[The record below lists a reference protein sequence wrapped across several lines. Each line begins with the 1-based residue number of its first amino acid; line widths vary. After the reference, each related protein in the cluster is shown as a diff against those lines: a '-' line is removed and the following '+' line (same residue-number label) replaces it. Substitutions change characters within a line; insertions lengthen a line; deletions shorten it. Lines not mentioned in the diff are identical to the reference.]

1 VAGLPF
7 PGRSSGVIAVAATT
21 ADGCRAKYSNAGG
34 EVDVAAPGGGSDA
47 PPANDAWDIA
57 HCRPGVAGPSI
68 YQQTLRP
75 DLARFAL
82 PSGYYGT
89 SMAAP
94 HVAGLA
100 ALIIA
105 SNRLGPHPP
114 PAAVQQLIEQ
124 TARDVGPPGYDT
136 RYGHGLIDAAAALR

>member
-1 VAGLPF
+1 VAG
-7 PGRSSGVIAVAATT
+7 R
-21 ADGCRAKYSNAGG
+21 
-34 EVDVAAPGGGSDA
+34 
-47 PPANDAWDIA
+47 
-57 HCRPGVAGPSI
+57 SI
-68 YQQTLRP
+68 YQETLGRSP
-75 DLARFAL
+75 TRFAL

-105 SNRLGPHPP
+105 SRVLGPHPS
-114 PAAVQQLIEQ
+114 PAAVQQRIEQ
-124 TARDVGPPGYDT
+124 TARDIGPPGYDT